1 MKQPIERF
9 TLRTITSVTP
19 NAAGNLCH
27 YQFFA
32 CGPWQTDTEPEEN
45 AFEPILCDV
54 NGKPVI
60 LYFHGGR
67 FRNTSGNPWTK
78 PSRWA
83 YIRMLEDTWDGQTW
97 KLGDGSTP
105 PSAGKPDLGQTL
117 LLLSQYFNKID
128 VLDAIDMIEWA
139 DGKGEPLS

>member
-9 TLRTITSVTP
+9 TLRTITSMTP
-19 NAAGNLCH
+19 NAVGNLCR
-27 YQFFA
+27 YEFFA
-32 CGPWQTDTEPEEN
+32 CGPWQTGTPAESTTD
-45 AFEPILCDV
+45 PILCEV
-54 NGKPVI
+54 NFAPII
-60 LYFHGGR
+60 LYFHGER
-67 FRNTSGNPWTK
+67 FRNASGNPWRQ

-83 YIRMLEDTWDGQTW
+83 YIRMLEDTWDGQKW